1 LQDLNAGGG
10 GRRQRSRRVTFG
22 EPAYYQQHL
31 PKVRNHLTCMTG
43 AYRALMKV
51 ITPSALPSRI
61 GYKMWTV
68 KGKSNTVS

>member
-1 LQDLNAGGG
+1 
-10 GRRQRSRRVTFG
+10 
-22 EPAYYQQHL
+22 
-31 PKVRNHLTCMTG
+31 
-43 AYRALMKV
+43 MKV